1 MSLAGSSAQ
10 GGRRG
15 RERLLSLPGWFV
27 DRGKGAAMNADTL
40 ETVSGSNGS
49 EADDG
54 SCEDVETRLR
64 DMREIVDEIERNYSL
79 DEISEDDWK
88 IYVEYCAALGQPVS
102 ERDLLR
108 KKHPELYP
116 EEIDFMLSP
125 RNDGECPF

>member
-1 MSLAGSSAQ
+1 
-10 GGRRG
+10 
-15 RERLLSLPGWFV
+15 
-27 DRGKGAAMNADTL
+27 MNTDTL
-40 ETVSGSNGS
+40 ETVCGSNGS

-54 SCEDVETRLR
+54 SCEDIETRLR

-102 ERDLLR
+102 ERDFLR

-125 RNDGECPF
+125 RNDSECPF

>member
-1 MSLAGSSAQ
+1 
-10 GGRRG
+10 
-15 RERLLSLPGWFV
+15 
-27 DRGKGAAMNADTL
+27 MNADTL
-40 ETVSGSNGS
+40 ETVCGSNGS

-54 SCEDVETRLR
+54 SCEDIETRLR
-64 DMREIVDEIERNYSL
+64 YMREIVDEIERNYSL

>member
-10 GGRRG
+10 GRRRG
-15 RERLLSLPGWFV
+15 RERLLSLPCWFV

-64 DMREIVDEIERNYSL
+64 DMREIVDEIERNHSL

-102 ERDLLR
+102 ERDLLK

>member
-1 MSLAGSSAQ
+1 
-10 GGRRG
+10 
-15 RERLLSLPGWFV
+15 
-27 DRGKGAAMNADTL
+27 MNTDTL
-40 ETVSGSNGS
+40 ETVCGSNGS
-49 EADDG
+49 EADHG
-54 SCEDVETRLR
+54 SCEDIETRLR

-88 IYVEYCAALGQPVS
+88 IYVEYCVALGQPVS

>member
-1 MSLAGSSAQ
+1 MSLAGSSDA
-10 GGRRG
+10 GVKEEAASGS
-15 RERLLSLPGWFV
+15 LSLLTVRGP
-27 DRGKGAAMNADTL
+27 GKGVAMNADTL
-40 ETVSGSNGS
+40 ETVCGSNGS

-54 SCEDVETRLR
+54 SCEDIETRLR